1 MCNSPRNPK
10 TEAMIILRNCD
21 LLENYTVTHMK
32 HSKLSENFYQS
43 DGLELIGTINDPLS
57 FDDEAEH
64 SSGTIGV
71 SFQLLF
77 YKRPHYHKLGKFN
90 FTVEIVYEDIN

>member
-32 HSKLSENFYQS
+32 HSKLSENFKIHHFAFL
-43 DGLELIGTINDPLS
+43 DNNPVNWKD
-57 FDDEAEH
+57 
-64 SSGTIGV
+64 
-71 SFQLLF
+71 
-77 YKRPHYHKLGKFN
+77 
-90 FTVEIVYEDIN
+90 